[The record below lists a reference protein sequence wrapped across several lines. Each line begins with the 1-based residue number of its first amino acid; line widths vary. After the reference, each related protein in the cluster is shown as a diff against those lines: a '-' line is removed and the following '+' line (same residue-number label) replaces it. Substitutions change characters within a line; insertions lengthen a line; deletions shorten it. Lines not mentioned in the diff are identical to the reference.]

1 MKLPT
6 VLCINGSDSLGHAGI
21 QADIRTIKDLGGYA
35 VTAITSVTLQSSQ
48 SISGVHELP
57 PEMVL
62 GQINSVFQELQ
73 PQVVKIGMVNN
84 AETIRGIRNSI
95 LGTPRI
101 VCSPVV
107 LSSQGTQLMN
117 SESIRAF
124 CNYLLPI
131 SHLVLVK
138 CIDAEIILR
147 RKISTENDMKE
158 AAQDLHSLGAEWVL
172 LRGGTFA
179 EGRINALLSGE
190 GQQHF
195 YSSVNIEG
203 WQRHGVG
210 GTLSTAI
217 AARMAQGDEVKEA
230 VANAHD
236 YMHSQV
242 VYASAKPQALQPHNL
257 YNQFMTLLSE
267 NYRTQHQ
274 VQFYAQALS
283 ISTRY
288 LSQLT
293 GTVCG
298 RSPKQIIDDYLLRES
313 ELLLATT
320 SLTIQQIS
328 YELGF
333 TSQVS
338 FAKFFQARK
347 HTSPSAFRVKK

>member
-1 MKLPT
+1 
-6 VLCINGSDSLGHAGI
+6 
-21 QADIRTIKDLGGYA
+21 
-35 VTAITSVTLQSSQ
+35 
-48 SISGVHELP
+48 
-57 PEMVL
+57 
-62 GQINSVFQELQ
+62 
-73 PQVVKIGMVNN
+73 
-84 AETIRGIRNSI
+84 
-95 LGTPRI
+95 
-101 VCSPVV
+101 
-107 LSSQGTQLMN
+107 
-117 SESIRAF
+117 
-124 CNYLLPI
+124 
-131 SHLVLVK
+131 
-138 CIDAEIILR
+138 
-147 RKISTENDMKE
+147 MKE

-179 EGRINALLSGE
+179 EGRINALLSGD

-217 AARMAQGDEVKEA
+217 AARMAQGDEVTEA